1 MKKYIIILCM
11 FLGLCGCGKS
21 DNVVKKF
28 QNKIE
33 KADNYILKGNM
44 SIVSNEDTFTYKV
57 EASKSKE
64 GYYKVSLINQTNNHE
79 QVILKNKDGV
89 YVVTPDLNKSF
100 KFQSDWPN
108 NGSQS
113 YLIDVLLNDVV
124 NDDKVHVEKDYIQCK
139 VNYPNNNTL
148 YSEKI
153 YLDKDYGVKKVE
165 VLDQDGN
172 VKITL
177 NVNSINYKAKFKEK
191 YFSLE
196 SLISEDE
203 VKDEQDNI
211 DNKDKK
217 NTTTT
222 KKQDGSETTTT
233 TTTTKAG
240 ETTNTTTTNTTTKV
254 QNEKN
259 NDVKENDTNEENTSN
274 ILKDIIYP
282 LYVPQ
287 NTHLSTEDTIST
299 DNGNRAI
306 LTFSGDSPFVL
317 IEEVSRRFDELEII
331 PVNGDPL
338 IMSDCIAALSNN
350 SLYWTSNG
358 IDYYLSSNSL
368 DGKELMTIAEG
379 LTGTSVIVSSE
390 K

>member
-33 KADNYILKGNM
+33 KADNYILRGNM

-177 NVNSINYKAKFKEK
+177 NVNSINYKAKFNDE

-211 DNKDKK
+211 NKK

-222 KKQDGSETTTT
+222 KKNNGETTTTTTTKVGDATNTTTT
-233 TTTTKAG
+233 TTTTK
-240 ETTNTTTTNTTTKV
+240 V
-254 QNEKN
+254 QSEEN
-259 NDVKENDTNEENTSN
+259 NDIKENNNNTNEENTSN

>member
-177 NVNSINYKAKFKEK
+177 NVNSINYKAKFNDE

-211 DNKDKK
+211 DKK

-222 KKQDGSETTTT
+222 KKNKGETTTTTTTKVGGATNTTTT
-233 TTTTKAG
+233 TTTTK
-240 ETTNTTTTNTTTKV
+240 V
-254 QNEKN
+254 QSEEN
-259 NDVKENDTNEENTSN
+259 NDIKENNNNTNEENTSN

>member
-177 NVNSINYKAKFKEK
+177 NVNSINYKAKFNDE

-211 DNKDKK
+211 DKK

-222 KKQDGSETTTT
+222 KKNNGETTTT
-233 TTTTKAG
+233 TTTTKVGDA
-240 ETTNTTTTNTTTKV
+240 TNTTTTTTTTKV
-254 QNEKN
+254 QSEEN
-259 NDVKENDTNEENTSN
+259 NDIKENNNNTSEENTSN

>member
-113 YLIDVLLNDVV
+113 YLIDVLLNDVI

-177 NVNSINYKAKFKEK
+177 NVNSINYKAKFKEE

-196 SLISEDE
+196 SLISDDE

-211 DNKDKK
+211 DKK

-222 KKQDGSETTTT
+222 KKNNGETTTTTTTKVGDATNTTTT
-233 TTTTKAG
+233 TTTTK
-240 ETTNTTTTNTTTKV
+240 V
-254 QNEKN
+254 QSEEN
-259 NDVKENDTNEENTSN
+259 NDIKENNNNTNEENTSN

>member
-113 YLIDVLLNDVV
+113 YLIDVLLNDVI

-177 NVNSINYKAKFKEK
+177 NVNSINYKAKFNDE

-211 DNKDKK
+211 DKK

-222 KKQDGSETTTT
+222 KKNNGETTTTTTTKVGDATNTTTT
-233 TTTTKAG
+233 TTTTK
-240 ETTNTTTTNTTTKV
+240 V
-254 QNEKN
+254 QSEEN
-259 NDVKENDTNEENTSN
+259 NDIKENNNNTNEENTSN

>member
-21 DNVVKKF
+21 DNVIKKF

-113 YLIDVLLNDVV
+113 YLIDVLLNDVI

-177 NVNSINYKAKFKEK
+177 NVNSINYKAKFKDE

-211 DNKDKK
+211 DKK
-217 NTTTT
+217 NTSTT
-222 KKQDGSETTTT
+222 KKNNGETTTT
-233 TTTTKAG
+233 TTTTKVG
-240 ETTNTTTTNTTTKV
+240 DENNTTTTTTTTKV
-254 QNEKN
+254 QSEEN
-259 NDVKENDTNEENTSN
+259 NDIKENDANEENTSN

-331 PVNGDPL
+331 PVNGEPL

>member
-177 NVNSINYKAKFKEK
+177 NVNSINYKAKFNDE

-211 DNKDKK
+211 DKK

-222 KKQDGSETTTT
+222 KKNKGETTTTTTTKVGDATNTTTT
-233 TTTTKAG
+233 TTTTK
-240 ETTNTTTTNTTTKV
+240 V
-254 QNEKN
+254 QSEEN
-259 NDVKENDTNEENTSN
+259 NDIKENNNNTSEENTSN

>member
-148 YSEKI
+148 YIEKI

-177 NVNSINYKAKFKEK
+177 NVNSINYKAKFNDE

-211 DNKDKK
+211 DKK

-222 KKQDGSETTTT
+222 KKNNGETTTT
-233 TTTTKAG
+233 TTTTKVGDA
-240 ETTNTTTTNTTTKV
+240 TNTTTTTTTTKV
-254 QNEKN
+254 QSEEN
-259 NDVKENDTNEENTSN
+259 NDIKENNNNTSEENTSN

>member
-1 MKKYIIILCM
+1 MKKYILIICM
-11 FLGLCGCGKS
+11 FLCLCGCGKGE
-21 DNVVKKF
+21 NAIKKF

-33 KADNYILKGNM
+33 KANNYILKGNM

-113 YLIDVLLNDVV
+113 YLLDVLLNDVI

-177 NVNSINYKAKFKEK
+177 NVSSINYKAKFNDK

-196 SLISEDE
+196 NLITKEDI
-203 VKDEQDNI
+203 KSEQDNI
-211 DNKDKK
+211 DNKDNNK
-217 NTTTT
+217 TTT
-222 KKQDGSETTTT
+222 KPQNTTE

-240 ETTNTTTTNTTTKV
+240 ETTITTTKRI
-254 QNEKN
+254 QNDEN
-259 NDVKENDTNEENTSN
+259 NGKENNTTENNTNEENTSN

-282 LYVPQ
+282 LYIPQ
-287 NTHLSTEDTIST
+287 NTHLNTEDTIST

-331 PVNGDPL
+331 PVNGDPI
-338 IMSDCIAALSNN
+338 IMSDCIGALSNN
-350 SLYWTSNG
+350 SLYFTSSG

>member
-21 DNVVKKF
+21 DNVVRKF

-57 EASKSKE
+57 EASKSKD
-64 GYYKVSLINQTNNHE
+64 GYYKVSLVNQTNNHE

-177 NVNSINYKAKFKEK
+177 DVSSINYRAKFNDE

-196 SLISEDE
+196 SLISEDD
-203 VKDEQDNI
+203 VKEEQDNI
-211 DNKDKK
+211 DDK
-217 NTTTT
+217 NTTT
-222 KKQDGSETTTT
+222 KKSDNTTTT
-233 TTTTKAG
+233 TTTTKVG
-240 ETTNTTTTNTTTKV
+240 DITNKTTTTKV
-254 QNEKN
+254 GENKNNQAEEEKN
-259 NDVKENDTNEENTSN
+259 NNVDENTSN

-350 SLYWTSNG
+350 SLYWSSNG
-358 IDYYLSSNSL
+358 VDYYLSSNSL

>member
-33 KADNYILKGNM
+33 KTDNYILKGNM

-113 YLIDVLLNDVV
+113 YLIDVLLNDVI

-177 NVNSINYKAKFKEK
+177 NVNSINYKAKFNEE

-196 SLISEDE
+196 SLISEEE

-211 DNKDKK
+211 DKK

-222 KKQDGSETTTT
+222 KKNKGETTITTTTKVGDATNTTTT
-233 TTTTKAG
+233 TTTTK
-240 ETTNTTTTNTTTKV
+240 V
-254 QNEKN
+254 QSEEN
-259 NDVKENDTNEENTSN
+259 NDIKENNNNTNEENTSN

-368 DGKELMTIAEG
+368 DGRGLMTIAEG

>member
-1 MKKYIIILCM
+1 M
-11 FLGLCGCGKS
+11 
-21 DNVVKKF
+21 
-28 QNKIE
+28 
-33 KADNYILKGNM
+33 
-44 SIVSNEDTFTYKV
+44 
-57 EASKSKE
+57 
-64 GYYKVSLINQTNNHE
+64 
-79 QVILKNKDGV
+79 
-89 YVVTPDLNKSF
+89 
-100 KFQSDWPN
+100 
-108 NGSQS
+108 
-113 YLIDVLLNDVV
+113 IDVLLNDVV

-240 ETTNTTTTNTTTKV
+240 KTTTTTTTNTTTKV
-254 QNEKN
+254 QNEEN

-358 IDYYLSSNSL
+358 IDYYLSSNSS

>member
-113 YLIDVLLNDVV
+113 YLIDVLLNDVI

-177 NVNSINYKAKFKEK
+177 NVNSINYKAKFKEE

-196 SLISEDE
+196 SLISDDE

-211 DNKDKK
+211 DKK

-222 KKQDGSETTTT
+222 KKNNGETTTTTTTKVGDATNTTTT
-233 TTTTKAG
+233 TTTTK
-240 ETTNTTTTNTTTKV
+240 V
-254 QNEKN
+254 QSEEN
-259 NDVKENDTNEENTSN
+259 NDIKEDNNNINEENTSN

>member
-177 NVNSINYKAKFKEK
+177 NVNSINYKAKFKEE

-222 KKQDGSETTTT
+222 KKNNGETTTT
-233 TTTTKAG
+233 TTTTKVGDA
-240 ETTNTTTTNTTTKV
+240 TNTTTTTTTTKV
-254 QNEKN
+254 QSEES

>member
-1 MKKYIIILCM
+1 MKKYILIICM
-11 FLGLCGCGKS
+11 FLCLCGCGKGE
-21 DNVVKKF
+21 NAIKKF

-33 KADNYILKGNM
+33 KANNYILKGNM

-113 YLIDVLLNDVV
+113 YLLDVLLNDVI

-177 NVNSINYKAKFKEK
+177 NVSSINYKAKFNDK

-196 SLISEDE
+196 NLITKEDI
-203 VKDEQDNI
+203 KSEQDNI
-211 DNKDKK
+211 DNKDNNK
-217 NTTTT
+217 TTT
-222 KKQDGSETTTT
+222 KPQNTTETI
-233 TTTTKAG
+233 TTKAG
-240 ETTNTTTTNTTTKV
+240 ETTTTTTKRIQNDENNGKENNTT
-254 QNEKN
+254 EN
-259 NDVKENDTNEENTSN
+259 NTNEENTSN

-282 LYVPQ
+282 LYIPQ
-287 NTHLSTEDTIST
+287 NTHLNTEDTIST

-331 PVNGDPL
+331 PVNGDPI
-338 IMSDCIAALSNN
+338 IMSDCIGALSNN
-350 SLYWTSNG
+350 SLYFTSSG

>member
-1 MKKYIIILCM
+1 MKKYILILCM

-33 KADNYILKGNM
+33 KADNYILRGNM

-57 EASKSKE
+57 ETSKSKE

-177 NVNSINYKAKFKEK
+177 NVNSINYKAKFNDE

-222 KKQDGSETTTT
+222 KKQDSSETTTT
-233 TTTTKAG
+233 TTTITTKAG
-240 ETTNTTTTNTTTKV
+240 DTTTTNTTTKV
-254 QNEKN
+254 QNEEN
-259 NDVKENDTNEENTSN
+259 NDVKENNTNEENTSN

-358 IDYYLSSNSL
+358 VDYYLSSNSL

>member
-33 KADNYILKGNM
+33 KADNYILRGNM

-177 NVNSINYKAKFKEK
+177 NVNNINYKAKFNDE

-203 VKDEQDNI
+203 VEDEQDNI
-211 DNKDKK
+211 DNK
-217 NTTTT
+217 NNTTT
-222 KKQDGSETTTT
+222 KKQEGIETTTT
-233 TTTTKAG
+233 TTTTKTG
-240 ETTNTTTTNTTTKV
+240 DTTNTNTTTKV
-254 QNEKN
+254 QSDEN
-259 NDVKENDTNEENTSN
+259 NNVKENNANEENTSN

-317 IEEVSRRFDELEII
+317 IEEVSRRFDDLEII

>member
-1 MKKYIIILCM
+1 MKKYILILCM

-177 NVNSINYKAKFKEK
+177 NVNSINYKAKFNDE

-203 VKDEQDNI
+203 IKDEQDNI
-211 DNKDKK
+211 DKK

-222 KKQDGSETTTT
+222 KKNNGETTTT
-233 TTTTKAG
+233 TTTTKVGDA
-240 ETTNTTTTNTTTKV
+240 TNTTTTTTTTKV
-254 QNEKN
+254 QSEEN
-259 NDVKENDTNEENTSN
+259 NDIKENNNNTSEENTSN

>member
-177 NVNSINYKAKFKEK
+177 NVNSINYKAKFNDE

-222 KKQDGSETTTT
+222 KKQDSSETTTT
-233 TTTTKAG
+233 TTTITTKAG
-240 ETTNTTTTNTTTKV
+240 DTTTTNTTTKV
-254 QNEKN
+254 QNEEN
-259 NDVKENDTNEENTSN
+259 NDVKENNTNEENTSN

-358 IDYYLSSNSL
+358 VDYYLSSNSL

>member
-33 KADNYILKGNM
+33 KADNYILRGNM

-64 GYYKVSLINQTNNHE
+64 GYYKVGLINQTNNHE

-113 YLIDVLLNDVV
+113 YLIDVLLNDVI
-124 NDDKVHVEKDYIQCK
+124 NDDKVHIEKDYIQCK

-177 NVNSINYKAKFKEK
+177 NVNNINYKAKFNDE

-203 VKDEQDNI
+203 VEDEQDNI
-211 DNKDKK
+211 DNK
-217 NTTTT
+217 NNTTT
-222 KKQDGSETTTT
+222 KKQEGIETTTT
-233 TTTTKAG
+233 TTTTKTG
-240 ETTNTTTTNTTTKV
+240 DTTNTNTTTKV
-254 QNEKN
+254 QSDEN
-259 NDVKENDTNEENTSN
+259 NNVKENNANEENTSN

-317 IEEVSRRFDELEII
+317 IEEVSRRFDDLEII

>member
-33 KADNYILKGNM
+33 KTDNYILKGNM

-177 NVNSINYKAKFKEK
+177 NVNSINYKAKFNEE

-211 DNKDKK
+211 DKK

-222 KKQDGSETTTT
+222 KKNKGETTITTTTKVGDATNTTTT
-233 TTTTKAG
+233 TTTTK
-240 ETTNTTTTNTTTKV
+240 V
-254 QNEKN
+254 QSEEN
-259 NDVKENDTNEENTSN
+259 NDIKENNNNTNEENTSN

>member
-177 NVNSINYKAKFKEK
+177 NVNSINYKAKFNDE

-203 VKDEQDNI
+203 VEDEQDNI
-211 DNKDKK
+211 DKK

-222 KKQDGSETTTT
+222 KKNNGETTTT
-233 TTTTKAG
+233 TTTTKVG
-240 ETTNTTTTNTTTKV
+240 DVTNTTTTTTTTKV
-254 QNEKN
+254 QSEEN
-259 NDVKENDTNEENTSN
+259 NDIKENNNNTSEENTSN